1 MHVAS
6 LYKSRGVPLK
16 QPVCAI
22 CVDRTRGKTR
32 RVEFGY
38 GVAVWLCPGHASVEF
53 LTARSGRDA
62 VLTLM
67 RIWQAHGCYTAAR
80 QKALDA
86 HLAALRGPRPRRRAG
101 SYAWPAVRLRAEQL
115 FASGAQLAAVT
126 KRVGDADYGVGTPP
140 SSRTVR
146 RWRSDRRWLAHP
158 PRAPS

>member
-1 MHVAS
+1 M
-6 LYKSRGVPLK
+6 YKARHVPLK

-22 CVDRTRGKTR
+22 CVDRTRGKTS

-38 GVAVWLCPGHASVEF
+38 GVAVWLCAGHASVEF
-53 LTARSGRDA
+53 LTARSGRDV

-86 HLAALRGPRPRRRAG
+86 HLAALRGAPPRRRAG

-115 FASGAQLAAVT
+115 FASGAPLASVT
-126 KRVGDADYGVGTPP
+126 QRVVDADYGVGTPP
-140 SSRTVR
+140 SPRTIR
-146 RWRSDRRWLAHP
+146 RWHTDRRWLSRP
-158 PRAPS
+158 PPAPS